1 VKWIRVDDQ
10 LPPLGQIVLGYWA
23 QVSWHPFSILYLQDA
38 TKDRRVWLAR
48 DNPRQ
53 PVAEPTHWLA
63 IELPEERPRP
73 ILELEEEERQA
84 VLLALAALAVE
95 RPGWDDML
103 NRVAL
108 RIDNAVSG
116 RAQMYDQFR
125 CLRAGREPPKENA

>member
-10 LPPLGQIVLGYWA
+10 LPRPGQTVLGYWA
-23 QVSWHPFSILYLQDA
+23 HVSWHPFSILYLQDV

-63 IELPEERPRP
+63 LESPEKRPRP
-73 ILELEEEERQA
+73 TLELEEEERQV
-84 VLLALAALAVE
+84 VLLALATLAVE

-108 RIDNAVSG
+108 RIDNAVNE
-116 RAQMYDQFR
+116 RAQMYDEFR
-125 CLRAGREPPKENA
+125 RLRGREPPKENA